1 MLDKKAY
8 NLFLVYAQNQNN
20 VSKRLSPI
28 RWNQTGKDHAV
39 HDLTFTIINTGMWI
53 DKSIEHFK
61 YAVKKW
67 SVNHQHNLEVMKSYR
82 NSLN

>member
-39 HDLTFTIINTGMWI
+39 HDFTFTIINTGM
-53 DKSIEHFK
+53 
-61 YAVKKW
+61 
-67 SVNHQHNLEVMKSYR
+67 
-82 NSLN
+82 